1 MHREGEEKKTVRR
14 EGERSL
20 PLVRTRRREGE
31 SSHSLVRSPVLSYLN
46 ATIMIS
52 GFPGGSVFKKQTNK
66 QTNKKTV
73 CNSGVI
79 GDVSLIPELGKSPG
93 EGHSNPPQYSCLE
106 NPMD

>member
-1 MHREGEEKKTVRR
+1 MHREREEKKTVRR

-31 SSHSLVRSPVLSYLN
+31 SSHSLIRSPVLSYSN
-46 ATIMIS
+46 PTIMIS
-52 GFPGGSVFKKQTNK
+52 GFPGGSVFKKK
-66 QTNKKTV
+66 KKKKTV

-79 GDVSLIPELGKSPG
+79 GDISLIPGLGKSPG